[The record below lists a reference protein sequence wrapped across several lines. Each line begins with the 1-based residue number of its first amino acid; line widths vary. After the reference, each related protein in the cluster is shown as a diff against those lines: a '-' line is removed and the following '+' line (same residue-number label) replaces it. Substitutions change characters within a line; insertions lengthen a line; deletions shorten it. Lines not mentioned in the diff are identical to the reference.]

1 MAEIKFAETL
11 KELTKKK
18 DITQAALARHLG
30 VKPQTVSAYYTG
42 RAYPEFMTLVKIAS
56 YFDVSVDF
64 LINGEDFEDSKERE
78 ELKLSVD
85 AIKHLRELNYE
96 STLLF
101 GFLDKLLS
109 DDAFYT
115 NFSQMIITTESNSNA
130 VISIIENNL
139 KSYNDDEKFLFYK
152 NLVHNTVRYYDE
164 HMREYFKK
172 FLYENT
178 VLHTSDELLST
189 ISHKQLSLFD
199 DSDMEVLTEQGV
211 PNNEQQE

>member
-11 KELTKKK
+11 KKLTQKKG
-18 DITQAALARHLG
+18 ITQVALARHLG

-64 LINGEDFEDSKERE
+64 LITGEYFEDSKERE
-78 ELKLSVD
+78 ELKLSVH
-85 AIKHLRELNYE
+85 AINHLKELNNE

-101 GFLDKLLS
+101 DFLDKLLS
-109 DDAFYT
+109 DNYFYT
-115 NFSQMIITTESNSNA
+115 SFSQMINSTENNSNA
-130 VISIIENNL
+130 VIAIIKESL

-152 NLVHNTVRYYDE
+152 TFVHNTVRYYDE
-164 HMREYFKK
+164 FMREYLKK
-172 FLYENT
+172 FLYENI
-178 VLHTSDELLST
+178 VLHTADELHSRISDE
-189 ISHKQLSLFD
+189 QLSLFN
-199 DSDMEVLTEQGV
+199 DSFITWLGV